1 MGNRHTVQQRIIG
14 EQLRML
20 GNHPTADDVYLAVS
34 LVLPN
39 ISKATVYR
47 TLHKMVDAGEAVE
60 VQVGGAA
67 ERFDYRTDPHSHV
80 ICAACGRVDDVDAG
94 TQPDLD
100 TWSQASASTGYRIT
114 GQTLLYDGVCPACQ
128 QAEEKEVQ

>member
-1 MGNRHTVQQRIIG
+1 MGIRHTVQQSIIA

-34 LVLPN
+34 ERRPN

-47 TLHKMVDAGEAVE
+47 TLHKMVDAGEAIAVHA
-60 VQVGGAA
+60 GGGA

-80 ICAACGRVDDVDAG
+80 VCAVCGQVEDVDVDAASDG
-94 TQPDLD
+94 D
-100 TWSQASASTGYRIT
+100 SQARVSAFTGYRIT

-128 QAEEKEVQ
+128 QVEEKGD

>member
-34 LVLPN
+34 ERLPN

-47 TLHKMVDAGEAVE
+47 TLHKMVAAGEAVE
-60 VQVGGAA
+60 VHVGSGA
-67 ERFDYRTDPHSHV
+67 ERFDHRTDAHSHV
-80 ICAACGRVDDVDAG
+80 VCTVCDKVEDVDVG
-94 TQPDLD
+94 TEYDD
-100 TWSQASASTGYRIT
+100 DAWAEASASTGFRIT
-114 GQTLLYDGVCPACQ
+114 GQTLLYNGICPACQ
-128 QAEEKEVQ
+128 QAQEKGDQ